1 MRKSAAQ
8 ISMWD
13 IYNGV
18 SEAIEQHKPQLIR
31 LLEEHI
37 YFDKLIPVS
46 FKLAFYRHMGRKHK
60 YHLES
65 YIRAFVVQKLLGIP
79 KDTLLL
85 SVLRLSAE
93 LRDFCGF
100 DKVPD
105 ASQLTRFREN
115 YKSYLAEMFEHLV
128 DLTESIC
135 REINAKKAD
144 YFIYDTTGIE
154 LPVAENNPKFFNSK
168 LREAKKLAKS
178 NPNFDP
184 YKAVYAFLP
193 EASRTNPDARQ
204 QYINGHFCYATK
216 VGIVTNGLGIC
227 RHIAFFD
234 DDFRKRHPEVCSP
247 KTDNPDSD
255 KEIGDSVSL
264 KPVLS
269 DFRAAH
275 PTIDFKTFIG
285 DSSFD
290 SYDIYAMLKNDFSFE
305 RACIPMN
312 PRNSKASSAHFD
324 ASGTP
329 ICPVSGMPFTF
340 LGKSGGKNRSSR
352 FKWVCPCSVQK
363 GSSRVCSCDHPCT
376 DSSYGKC
383 VYTYPDKDFRLYPGV
398 PRATDHWNNLYRH
411 RVAIE
416 RTINIFKDSFVLDS
430 GKSHRTVTVKA
441 DLFLAGITQLI
452 GVLLADALHKPMKRS
467 TMPGSSS
474 PSST

>member
-1 MRKSAAQ
+1 MRKSAVQ
-8 ISMWD
+8 ISLWD
-13 IYNGV
+13 IYDGV
-18 SEAIEQHKPQLIR
+18 SEAIEQHKPELIR

-37 YFDKLIPVS
+37 DFDRLIPVS
-46 FKLAFYRHMGRKHK
+46 FKLAFYHHMGRKHK

-65 YIRAFVVQKLLGIP
+65 YIRAFVVQKLLGIST
-79 KDTLLL
+79 DALLL
-85 SVLRLSAE
+85 AILRLSAE

-100 DKVPD
+100 DDVPD
-105 ASQLTRFREN
+105 ASQLTRFRED
-115 YKSYLAEMFEHLV
+115 YKSYLAEMFERLV
-128 DLTESIC
+128 DLTEPIC
-135 REINAKKAD
+135 REIDAKKAD

-154 LPVAENNPKFFNSK
+154 LPVAENNPKFFNTK

-178 NPNFDP
+178 KPDFDP
-184 YKAVYAFLP
+184 YKAVYSFLP
-193 EASRTNPDARQ
+193 EASKTNPDARQ
-204 QYINGHFCYATK
+204 QYINGHFCYAVK
-216 VGIVTNGLGIC
+216 AGIVTNGLGIC
-227 RHIAFFD
+227 RHISLFD

-290 SYDIYAMLKNDFSFE
+290 SYDIYAMLKNDFSFV

-340 LGKSGGKNRSSR
+340 LGKSGGKNRSLR
-352 FKWVCPCSVQK
+352 FKWTCPGSVRK
-363 GSSRVCSCDHPCT
+363 GTSRVCTCEHPCT

-383 VYTYPDKDFRLYPGV
+383 VYTYPDKDFRLYPGI

-411 RVAIE
+411 RVTVE

-430 GKSHRTVTVKA
+430 GKSHRTATVKA
-441 DLFLAGITQLI
+441 DLFLAGITQLV
-452 GVLLADALHKPMKRS
+452 GVLLADALHKPQFIKSVRKLIA
-467 TMPGSSS
+467 
-474 PSST
+474 

>member
-37 YFDKLIPVS
+37 DFDRLIPVN

-79 KDTLLL
+79 RDTLLL

-135 REINAKKAD
+135 REIDAKKAD

-154 LPVAENNPKFFNSK
+154 FPVAENNPKFFNSK

-247 KTDNPDSD
+247 RTDNPDSD

-352 FKWVCPCSVQK
+352 FKWVCPGSVQK

-430 GKSHRTVTVKA
+430 GKSHRSVTVKA

-452 GVLLADALHKPMKRS
+452 GVLLADALHKPQFIKSVRRLIA
-467 TMPGSSS
+467 
-474 PSST
+474 

>member
-1 MRKSAAQ
+1 MRKSAVQ
-8 ISMWD
+8 ISLWD

-37 YFDKLIPVS
+37 DFDKLIPVS

-79 KDTLLL
+79 RDTLLL

-312 PRNSKASSAHFD
+312 PRNSKASTAHFD

-329 ICPVSGMPFTF
+329 ICPVSGLPFTF

-352 FKWVCPCSVQK
+352 FKWVCPGSVQK

-398 PRATDHWNNLYRH
+398 PRATHHWNNLYRH

-452 GVLLADALHKPMKRS
+452 GVLLADALHKPKFIKSVRRLIA
-467 TMPGSSS
+467 
-474 PSST
+474 

>member
-1 MRKSAAQ
+1 
-8 ISMWD
+8 MWD

-37 YFDKLIPVS
+37 DFDKLIPVS

-79 KDTLLL
+79 RDTLLL

-312 PRNSKASSAHFD
+312 PRNSKASTAHFD

-329 ICPVSGMPFTF
+329 ICPVSGLPFTF

-352 FKWVCPCSVQK
+352 FKWVCPGSVQK

-452 GVLLADALHKPMKRS
+452 GVLLADALH
-467 TMPGSSS
+467 MPQFIKSVRRLIA
-474 PSST
+474 

>member
-37 YFDKLIPVS
+37 DFDKLIPVS

-79 KDTLLL
+79 RDTLLL

-135 REINAKKAD
+135 REIDAKKAD
-144 YFIYDTTGIE
+144 YLIYDTTGIE

-247 KTDNPDSD
+247 RTDNPDSD

-352 FKWVCPCSVQK
+352 FKWVCPGSVQK

-452 GVLLADALHKPMKRS
+452 GVLLADALHKPQFIKSVRRLIA
-467 TMPGSSS
+467 
-474 PSST
+474 

>member
-1 MRKSAAQ
+1 MRKSAVQ
-8 ISMWD
+8 ISLWD

-18 SEAIEQHKPQLIR
+18 SEAVEQHKPQLIR

-37 YFDKLIPVS
+37 DFDRLIPVG
-46 FKLAFYRHMGRKHK
+46 FKLAFYRYMGRKHK

-65 YIRAFVVQKLLGIP
+65 FIRAFVVQKLLGIP
-79 KDTLLL
+79 TDALLL

-100 DKVPD
+100 DDVPD
-105 ASQLTRFREN
+105 ASQLTRFKEN
-115 YKSYLAEMFEHLV
+115 YKSYLSEMFEHLV
-128 DLTESIC
+128 DLTEPIC
-135 REINAKKAD
+135 REIDAKKAD

-154 LPVAENNPKFFNSK
+154 LPVAENNPKFFNTK

-178 NPNFDP
+178 NSNFDP
-184 YKAVYAFLP
+184 YKAVYSFLP
-193 EASRTNPDARQ
+193 EASKTNPDARQ
-204 QYINGHFCYATK
+204 QYINGHFCYAAK

-234 DDFRKRHPEVCSP
+234 DDFRKRHPEVCST

-255 KEIGDSVSL
+255 KEIGDSISL

-275 PTIDFKTFIG
+275 PAIDFKTFIG

-312 PRNSKASSAHFD
+312 LRNSKTSNAYFD

-329 ICPVSGMPFTF
+329 ICPVTGKPFTF
-340 LGKSGGKNRSSR
+340 LGKSGGKNRSQR
-352 FKWVCPCSVQK
+352 FKWVCPGSVQK
-363 GSSRVCSCDHPCT
+363 GSSRVCSCEHPCT

-383 VYTYPDKDFRLYPGV
+383 VYTYPDKNFRLYPGI
-398 PRATDHWNNLYRH
+398 PRNTDHWNNLYQH
-411 RVAIE
+411 RVTVE

-430 GKSHRTVTVKA
+430 GKSHRTVSVKA
-441 DLFLAGITQLI
+441 DLFLAGITQLV
-452 GVLLADALHKPMKRS
+452 GVLLADALHKPQFIKSVRRLIA
-467 TMPGSSS
+467 
-474 PSST
+474 

>member
-1 MRKSAAQ
+1 
-8 ISMWD
+8 
-13 IYNGV
+13 
-18 SEAIEQHKPQLIR
+18 
-31 LLEEHI
+31 
-37 YFDKLIPVS
+37 
-46 FKLAFYRHMGRKHK
+46 MGRKHK

-79 KDTLLL
+79 RDTLLL

-255 KEIGDSVSL
+255 KEIGDS
-264 KPVLS
+264 
-269 DFRAAH
+269 
-275 PTIDFKTFIG
+275 
-285 DSSFD
+285 SFD

-352 FKWVCPCSVQK
+352 FKWVCPGSVQK

-452 GVLLADALHKPMKRS
+452 GVLLADALHKPQFIKSVRRLIA
-467 TMPGSSS
+467 
-474 PSST
+474 

>member
-1 MRKSAAQ
+1 
-8 ISMWD
+8 MWD

-37 YFDKLIPVS
+37 DFDKLIPVS

-79 KDTLLL
+79 RDTLLL

-135 REINAKKAD
+135 REIDAKKAD

-234 DDFRKRHPEVCSP
+234 DDFRKRHPEVGSP
-247 KTDNPDSD
+247 RTDNPDSD

-352 FKWVCPCSVQK
+352 FKWVCPGSVQK
-363 GSSRVCSCDHPCT
+363 GSSRVCSCDHSCT

-452 GVLLADALHKPMKRS
+452 GALLADALHKPQFIKSVRRLIA
-467 TMPGSSS
+467 
-474 PSST
+474 

>member
-37 YFDKLIPVS
+37 DFDKLIPVS

-79 KDTLLL
+79 RDTLLL

-135 REINAKKAD
+135 REIDAKKAD

-312 PRNSKASSAHFD
+312 PRNSTASSAHFD

-352 FKWVCPCSVQK
+352 FKWVCPGSVQK

-452 GVLLADALHKPMKRS
+452 GVLLADALHKPKFIKSVRRLIA
-467 TMPGSSS
+467 
-474 PSST
+474 

>member
-1 MRKSAAQ
+1 
-8 ISMWD
+8 MWD

-37 YFDKLIPVS
+37 DFDKLIPVN

-79 KDTLLL
+79 RDTLLL

-144 YFIYDTTGIE
+144 YLIYDTTGIE

-247 KTDNPDSD
+247 RTDNPDSD

-352 FKWVCPCSVQK
+352 FKWVCPGSVQK

-383 VYTYPDKDFRLYPGV
+383 VYTYPDKDFRLYPGI

-452 GVLLADALHKPMKRS
+452 GVLLADALHKPQFIKSVRRLIA
-467 TMPGSSS
+467 
-474 PSST
+474 

>member
-1 MRKSAAQ
+1 MRKSAVQ
-8 ISMWD
+8 ISLWD
-13 IYNGV
+13 IYNGA
-18 SEAIEQHKPQLIR
+18 SEAIEQHKPQLIS

-37 YFDKLIPVS
+37 DFDRLIPVS

-79 KDTLLL
+79 RDTLLL

-135 REINAKKAD
+135 REIDAKKAD

-247 KTDNPDSD
+247 RTDNPDSD

-269 DFRAAH
+269 DFRTAH

-290 SYDIYAMLKNDFSFE
+290 SYDIYAMLKNDFSFV

-312 PRNSKASSAHFD
+312 PRNSKTSSAHFD

-352 FKWVCPCSVQK
+352 FKWVCPGSVQK
-363 GSSRVCSCDHPCT
+363 GSSRVCCCDHPCT

-452 GVLLADALHKPMKRS
+452 GVLLADALHKPQFIKSVRRLIA
-467 TMPGSSS
+467 
-474 PSST
+474 

>member
-1 MRKSAAQ
+1 
-8 ISMWD
+8 MWD

-37 YFDKLIPVS
+37 DFDKLIPVS

-65 YIRAFVVQKLLGIP
+65 YIRAFLVQKLLGIP
-79 KDTLLL
+79 RDTLLL

-105 ASQLTRFREN
+105 ASQLARFREN

-168 LREAKKLAKS
+168 LREAKKLTKS

-352 FKWVCPCSVQK
+352 FKWVCPGSVQK

>member
-37 YFDKLIPVS
+37 DFDRFIPVS

-79 KDTLLL
+79 RDTLLL

-290 SYDIYAMLKNDFSFE
+290 SYDIYALLRRDFRFD

-312 PRNSKASSAHFD
+312 PRNSKPLEGLKRLRT
-324 ASGTP
+324 SGTP
-329 ICPVSGMPFTF
+329 ICPVSGMTLHLPRQIRRQKSFLTLQNGFALAPFKRAS
-340 LGKSGGKNRSSR
+340 L
-352 FKWVCPCSVQK
+352 PLAP
-363 GSSRVCSCDHPCT
+363 CDHPCT
-376 DSSYGKC
+376 GYSSYGKC

-398 PRATDHWNNLYRH
+398 PQSYRPLEQPLPAQGRH
-411 RVAIE
+411 
-416 RTINIFKDSFVLDS
+416 
-430 GKSHRTVTVKA
+430 
-441 DLFLAGITQLI
+441 
-452 GVLLADALHKPMKRS
+452 
-467 TMPGSSS
+467 
-474 PSST
+474 

>member
-1 MRKSAAQ
+1 MRKSAVQ
-8 ISMWD
+8 ISLWD

-37 YFDKLIPVS
+37 DFDRLIPVS
-46 FKLAFYRHMGRKHK
+46 FKLAFYRYMGRKHI

-65 YIRAFVVQKLLGIP
+65 FIRAFVVQKLLGIP
-79 KDTLLL
+79 TDTLLISL
-85 SVLRLSAE
+85 LRLCAE

-105 ASQLTRFREN
+105 ASQLTRFRDQ
-115 YKSYLAEMFEHLV
+115 YRPFLAQMFEDLV
-128 DLTESIC
+128 ELTEPIC
-135 REINAKKAD
+135 REIDAKKAD

-154 LPVAENNPKFFNSK
+154 LPVAENNPKFFNTK

-178 NPNFDP
+178 RTDFDP

-269 DFRAAH
+269 DFRVAH

-329 ICPVSGMPFTF
+329 ICPASGMPFTF

-352 FKWVCPCSVQK
+352 FKWVCPGSVQK
-363 GSSRVCSCDHPCT
+363 GSSRVCCCNHPCT

-398 PRATDHWNNLYRH
+398 PRATDHWILGAYKG
-411 RVAIE
+411 
-416 RTINIFKDSFVLDS
+416 TM
-430 GKSHRTVTVKA
+430 
-441 DLFLAGITQLI
+441 GIRKTLKTLCFQGL
-452 GVLLADALHKPMKRS
+452 S
-467 TMPGSSS
+467 WS
-474 PSST
+474 

>member
-37 YFDKLIPVS
+37 DFDKLIPVS

-79 KDTLLL
+79 RDTLLL

-105 ASQLTRFREN
+105 ASQLARFREN

-168 LREAKKLAKS
+168 LREAKKLTKS

-352 FKWVCPCSVQK
+352 FKWVCPGSVQK

-452 GVLLADALHKPMKRS
+452 GVLLADALHKPKFIKSVRRLIA
-467 TMPGSSS
+467 
-474 PSST
+474 

>member
-37 YFDKLIPVS
+37 DFDKLIPVS

-79 KDTLLL
+79 RDTLLL

-135 REINAKKAD
+135 REIDAKKAD

-312 PRNSKASSAHFD
+312 PRNSTASSAHFD

-352 FKWVCPCSVQK
+352 FKWVCPGSVQK

-452 GVLLADALHKPMKRS
+452 GFLLADALHKPKFIKSVRRLIA
-467 TMPGSSS
+467 
-474 PSST
+474 

>member
-1 MRKSAAQ
+1 
-8 ISMWD
+8 MWD

-37 YFDKLIPVS
+37 DFDKLIPVS

-79 KDTLLL
+79 RDTLLL

-312 PRNSKASSAHFD
+312 PRNSTASSAHFD

-352 FKWVCPCSVQK
+352 FKWVCPASVQK

-430 GKSHRTVTVKA
+430 GKSHRSVTVKA

-452 GVLLADALHKPMKRS
+452 GVLLADALHKPKFIKSVRRLIA
-467 TMPGSSS
+467 
-474 PSST
+474 

>member
-18 SEAIEQHKPQLIR
+18 TEAIEQHKPQLIR

-37 YFDKLIPVS
+37 DLDKLIPVN

-79 KDTLLL
+79 RDTLLL

-135 REINAKKAD
+135 REIDAKKAD

-204 QYINGHFCYATK
+204 QYINGHFCYAAK

-352 FKWVCPCSVQK
+352 FKWVCPGSVQK
-363 GSSRVCSCDHPCT
+363 GSSRVCCCNHPCT

-398 PRATDHWNNLYRH
+398 PRTTDHWNNLYRH

-452 GVLLADALHKPMKRS
+452 GVLLADALHKPQFIKSVRRLIA
-467 TMPGSSS
+467 
-474 PSST
+474 

>member
-1 MRKSAAQ
+1 
-8 ISMWD
+8 MWD

-37 YFDKLIPVS
+37 DFDKLIPVN

-135 REINAKKAD
+135 REIDAKKAD
-144 YFIYDTTGIE
+144 YLIYDTTGIE

-247 KTDNPDSD
+247 RTDNPDSD

-352 FKWVCPCSVQK
+352 FKWVCPGSVQK

-452 GVLLADALHKPMKRS
+452 GVLLADALHKPKFIKSVRRLIA
-467 TMPGSSS
+467 
-474 PSST
+474 

>member
-1 MRKSAAQ
+1 MRKSAVQ
-8 ISMWD
+8 ISLWD
-13 IYNGV
+13 IYDGV
-18 SEAIEQHKPQLIR
+18 SEAIEQHKPELIR

-37 YFDKLIPVS
+37 DFDRLIPVG
-46 FKLAFYRHMGRKHK
+46 FKRVFYHHMGRKHK

-65 YIRAFVVQKLLGIP
+65 FIRAFVVQKLLGIP
-79 KDTLLL
+79 TDALLL

-93 LRDFCGF
+93 LREFCGF

-115 YKSYLAEMFEHLV
+115 YQSYLSEMFEHLV
-128 DLTESIC
+128 DLTEPIC
-135 REINAKKAD
+135 REIDAKKAD

-154 LPVAENNPKFFNSK
+154 LPVAENNPKFFNTK

-178 NPNFDP
+178 RKDFDP
-184 YKAVYAFLP
+184 YKAVYSFLP
-193 EASRTNPDARQ
+193 EASKANPDARQ
-204 QYINGHFCYATK
+204 QYINGHFCYAVK

-247 KTDNPDSD
+247 KTDNPDTD
-255 KEIGDSVSL
+255 KEIGDSISL

-290 SYDIYAMLKNDFSFE
+290 SYDIYAMLRRDFRFD

-312 PRNSKASSAHFD
+312 PRNSKASNAHFD
-324 ASGTP
+324 LSGTP
-329 ICPVSGMPFTF
+329 ICPATGKPFTF
-340 LGKSGGKNRSSR
+340 LGKSGGKNRSQR
-352 FKWVCPCSVQK
+352 FKWVCPGSVQK
-363 GSSRVCSCDHPCT
+363 GSSRVCSCEHPCT
-376 DSSYGKC
+376 GSSYGKC
-383 VYTYPDKDFRLYPGV
+383 VYTYPDKDFRLYPGI

-411 RVAIE
+411 RVTVE

-441 DLFLAGITQLI
+441 DLFLAGITQLV
-452 GVLLADALHKPMKRS
+452 GVLLADALHKPQFIKSVRRLIA
-467 TMPGSSS
+467 
-474 PSST
+474 

>member
-1 MRKSAAQ
+1 
-8 ISMWD
+8 MWD

-37 YFDKLIPVS
+37 DFDKLIPVS

-79 KDTLLL
+79 RDTLLL

-144 YFIYDTTGIE
+144 YLIYDTTGIE

-247 KTDNPDSD
+247 RTDNPDSD

-352 FKWVCPCSVQK
+352 FKWVCPGSDQK

-383 VYTYPDKDFRLYPGV
+383 VYTYPDKDFRLYPGA

-430 GKSHRTVTVKA
+430 GKSHRTVSVKA

-452 GVLLADALHKPMKRS
+452 GVLLADALHKPQFIKSVRRLIA
-467 TMPGSSS
+467 
-474 PSST
+474 

>member
-1 MRKSAAQ
+1 
-8 ISMWD
+8 MWD

-37 YFDKLIPVS
+37 DFDKLIPVN

-79 KDTLLL
+79 KDTLFL

-100 DKVPD
+100 DKVQD

-135 REINAKKAD
+135 REIDAKKAD

-290 SYDIYAMLKNDFSFE
+290 SYDIYAMFKNDFSFE
-305 RACIPMN
+305 RTCIPMN

-352 FKWVCPCSVQK
+352 FKWVCPGSVQK
-363 GSSRVCSCDHPCT
+363 GSSRVCCCDHPCT

-430 GKSHRTVTVKA
+430 GESHRTVTVKA

-452 GVLLADALHKPMKRS
+452 GVLLADALHKPQFIKSVRRLIA
-467 TMPGSSS
+467 
-474 PSST
+474 

>member
-1 MRKSAAQ
+1 
-8 ISMWD
+8 MWD

-37 YFDKLIPVS
+37 DFDKLIPVS

-79 KDTLLL
+79 RDTLLL

-193 EASRTNPDARQ
+193 ETSRTNPDARQ
-204 QYINGHFCYATK
+204 QYINGHFCYAAK

-352 FKWVCPCSVQK
+352 FKWVCPGSVQK
-363 GSSRVCSCDHPCT
+363 GSSRVCCCDHPCT

-452 GVLLADALHKPMKRS
+452 GVLLANALHKPQFIKSVRRLIA
-467 TMPGSSS
+467 
-474 PSST
+474 

>member
-1 MRKSAAQ
+1 MRKAAAQ

-37 YFDKLIPVS
+37 DFDKLIPVN

-135 REINAKKAD
+135 REIDAKKAD

-340 LGKSGGKNRSSR
+340 LGKSGGKNRSSH
-352 FKWVCPCSVQK
+352 FKWVCPGSVQK
-363 GSSRVCSCDHPCT
+363 GSSRVCSCDHHCT

-416 RTINIFKDSFVLDS
+416 RSINIFKDSFVLDS

-452 GVLLADALHKPMKRS
+452 GVLLADALHKPQFIKSVRRLIA
-467 TMPGSSS
+467 
-474 PSST
+474 

>member
-1 MRKSAAQ
+1 
-8 ISMWD
+8 MWD

-31 LLEEHI
+31 FLEEHI
-37 YFDKLIPVS
+37 DFDKLIPVN

-247 KTDNPDSD
+247 RTDNPDSD

-352 FKWVCPCSVQK
+352 FKWVCPGSVQK

-452 GVLLADALHKPMKRS
+452 GVLLADALHKPQFIKSVRRLIA
-467 TMPGSSS
+467 
-474 PSST
+474 

>member
-37 YFDKLIPVS
+37 DFDKLIPVN

-128 DLTESIC
+128 NLTESIC
-135 REINAKKAD
+135 REIDAKKAD

-204 QYINGHFCYATK
+204 QYINGHFCYAAK
-216 VGIVTNGLGIC
+216 LGIVTNGLGIC

-290 SYDIYAMLKNDFSFE
+290 SYDIYAMLKNDFSFV

-352 FKWVCPCSVQK
+352 FKWVCPGSVQK
-363 GSSRVCSCDHPCT
+363 GSSRVCCCDHPCT

-383 VYTYPDKDFRLYPGV
+383 VYTYPDKDFRLYPGL

-452 GVLLADALHKPMKRS
+452 GVLLADALHKPQFIKSVRRLIA
-467 TMPGSSS
+467 
-474 PSST
+474 

>member
-1 MRKSAAQ
+1 
-8 ISMWD
+8 MWD

-37 YFDKLIPVS
+37 DFDKLIPVS

-79 KDTLLL
+79 RDTLLL

-312 PRNSKASSAHFD
+312 PRNSTASSAHFD

-329 ICPVSGMPFTF
+329 ICPVSGMPFTS

-352 FKWVCPCSVQK
+352 FKWVCPASVQK

-430 GKSHRTVTVKA
+430 GKSHRSVTVKA

-452 GVLLADALHKPMKRS
+452 GVLLADALHKPKFIKSVRRLIA
-467 TMPGSSS
+467 
-474 PSST
+474 

>member
-1 MRKSAAQ
+1 
-8 ISMWD
+8 MWD

-37 YFDKLIPVS
+37 DFDRLIPVS
-46 FKLAFYRHMGRKHK
+46 FKLAFYCHMGRKHK

-79 KDTLLL
+79 
-85 SVLRLSAE
+85 
-93 LRDFCGF
+93 RD
-100 DKVPD
+100 
-105 ASQLTRFREN
+105 
-115 YKSYLAEMFEHLV
+115 
-128 DLTESIC
+128 
-135 REINAKKAD
+135 
-144 YFIYDTTGIE
+144 
-154 LPVAENNPKFFNSK
+154 
-168 LREAKKLAKS
+168 
-178 NPNFDP
+178 
-184 YKAVYAFLP
+184 LP

-204 QYINGHFCYATK
+204 QYINGHFCYAAK
-216 VGIVTNGLGIC
+216 LGIVTNGLGIC

-290 SYDIYAMLKNDFSFE
+290 SYDIYAMLKNDFSFV

-352 FKWVCPCSVQK
+352 FKWVCPGSVQK

-383 VYTYPDKDFRLYPGV
+383 VYTYPDKDFRLYPGL

-452 GVLLADALHKPMKRS
+452 GVLLANALHKPQFIKSVRRLIA
-467 TMPGSSS
+467 
-474 PSST
+474 